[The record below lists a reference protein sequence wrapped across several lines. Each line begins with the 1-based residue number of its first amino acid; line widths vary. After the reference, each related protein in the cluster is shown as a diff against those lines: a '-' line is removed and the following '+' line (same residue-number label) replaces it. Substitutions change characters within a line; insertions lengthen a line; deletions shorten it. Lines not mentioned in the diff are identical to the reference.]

1 MHKVDFLK
9 SKPNR
14 PLDLIA
20 RPVVMSPIL
29 IPENAFTAQEFDQV
43 RVRMWT
49 MVTER
54 LEGQAFARE
63 CPAQG
68 HDIS

>member
-1 MHKVDFLK
+1 MHEVDFLK

-20 RPVVMSPIL
+20 RPVVMSAIL

-43 RVRMWT
+43 RVRM
-49 MVTER
+49 
-54 LEGQAFARE
+54 
-63 CPAQG
+63 
-68 HDIS
+68 